1 VAYVVKDSKGRS
13 PYWIACYTDLTGR
26 RLKKSTKLTNKKAAL
41 EIALALE
48 HGEHLARKGV
58 FTEARLRDLL
68 EQTLERVIGTPVQH
82 HTTRTWFDEWCE
94 EKSKSRTPATAERY
108 AQVARDFLLSL
119 GPRADLPLEHI
130 TAKDIRVYRDTG
142 LKKGA
147 SNGTANLAVKI
158 VSMAFHKA
166 VRQGKLRFNPC
177 LELDV
182 LDEES
187 AEREPF
193 TPDEIKKLLG
203 AATGDWKAAI
213 LFGYF
218 TGARLGDVA
227 NMRWSAIDLDKRLIT
242 FSPKKTKRGKKVLR
256 IPLHPELEKELLKKP
271 GVGNAPLF
279 PSLTERSTGGR
290 YGLSAEFA
298 LVMRKAGVH
307 GAVIRHTAK
316 GRGNTTKSFH
326 SLRHSF
332 NSALANAGIARELR
346 QVLTGHAS
354 ERMNELYT
362 HRELQPLRD
371 AVSLL
376 PRIQ

>member
-1 VAYVVKDSKGRS
+1 
-13 PYWIACYTDLTGR
+13 
-26 RLKKSTKLTNKKAAL
+26 
-41 EIALALE
+41 
-48 HGEHLARKGV
+48 
-58 FTEARLRDLL
+58 
-68 EQTLERVIGTPVQH
+68 
-82 HTTRTWFDEWCE
+82 
-94 EKSKSRTPATAERY
+94 
-108 AQVARDFLLSL
+108 
-119 GPRADLPLEHI
+119 
-130 TAKDIRVYRDTG
+130 
-142 LKKGA
+142 
-147 SNGTANLAVKI
+147 
-158 VSMAFHKA
+158 
-166 VRQGKLRFNPC
+166 
-177 LELDV
+177 
-182 LDEES
+182 
-187 AEREPF
+187 
-193 TPDEIKKLLG
+193 
-203 AATGDWKAAI
+203 
-213 LFGYF
+213 
-218 TGARLGDVA
+218 
-227 NMRWSAIDLDKRLIT
+227 
-242 FSPKKTKRGKKVLR
+242 
-256 IPLHPELEKELLKKP
+256 
-271 GVGNAPLF
+271 VGNAPLF

>member
-1 VAYVVKDSKGRS
+1 MAYVVKDSRDRS
-13 PYWIACYTDLTGR
+13 PYWIACYRDATGR
-26 RLKKSTKLTNKKAAL
+26 WLKKSTKLTNKQKAL
-41 EIALALE
+41 EVALALE
-48 HGEHLARKGV
+48 HGEDQARHGV

-68 EQTLERVIGTPVQH
+68 EQTLERVIGAPIQR
-82 HTTRTWFDEWCE
+82 HTVKTWFNDWCE

-119 GPRADLPLEHI
+119 GPRAELAPEHI
-130 TAKDIRVYRDTG
+130 TAKDVRAYRDAQ

-166 VRQGKLRFNPC
+166 LRQGKLKFNPC
-177 LELDV
+177 SELDV

-187 AEREPF
+187 AQREPF
-193 TPDEIKKLLG
+193 TPDEIKKLLK
-203 AATGDWKAAI
+203 AASSSDWKSAI
-213 LFGYF
+213 LFAYY

-227 NMRWSAIDLDKRLIT
+227 NMRWSAVDLDKHLISFT
-242 FSPKKTKRGKKVLR
+242 PRKTKRRKKQLK
-256 IPLHPELEKELLKKP
+256 IPLHPELEDQLPKRP

-279 PSLTERSTGGR
+279 PSLADRDTGGR

-298 LVMRKAGVH
+298 VIMRNAGVR
-307 GAVIRHTAK
+307 GDIVRHTPN

-332 NSALANAGIARELR
+332 NSAPANAGVDRELR
-346 QVLTGHAS
+346 QVLTGHAT
-354 ERMNELYT
+354 EKMNELYT
-362 HRELQPLRD
+362 HRELEPLQRAI
-371 AVSLL
+371 AVL
-376 PRIQ
+376 PKV